1 MTGFRLPSSRFWN
14 GRKVALTGHMGF
26 KGAWLCAL
34 LARLGAHS
42 SGYGKDDRTPLL
54 YPDLTLANH
63 DSHQGDINTLSAVQ
77 DWLQATRPEFLLHL
91 AAQPIVLTS
100 YDDPMGTFRD
110 NIMGT
115 AAVLQAARDIPSLKA
130 IIVVTSDKV
139 YRNADDGQAFH
150 EGDHLGGKDP
160 YSASKAAAEIVTSAM
175 ADSFYKGS
183 GAARIVTVRAG
194 NVIGGGDW
202 AAQRLLPDAAR
213 AFASGQP
220 LIVRSPHATRPWQHV
235 LDPLTGYLL
244 LCEALS
250 TDQPPQ
256 FREWNFGPDAG
267 DSRPVSD
274 VAERFT
280 ASWGGSAEW
289 HVETV
294 DPVKTEAR
302 TLSVDSA
309 RARAALGWLPR
320 WAVDEAVH
328 RTAAWYRDFA
338 AGEAPAE
345 LVTRDLD
352 AFLAAPDVSG

>member
-1 MTGFRLPSSRFWN
+1 MTGIRLPSDSFWKN
-14 GRKVALTGHMGF
+14 RQVAITGHMGF

-34 LARLGAHS
+34 LARLGAHT
-42 SGYGKDDRTPLL
+42 SGYGKDDRTSLL
-54 YPDLTLANH
+54 YPDLTLVNH
-63 DSHQGDINTLSAVQ
+63 DSHQGDINALPAVQ
-77 DWLQATRPEFLLHL
+77 GWLQATRPEFLLHL
-91 AAQPIVLTS
+91 AAQPIVLSS

-110 NIMGT
+110 NVMGT

-150 EGDHLGGKDP
+150 ESDHLGGKDP

-175 ADSFYKGS
+175 ADSFYKDPAS
-183 GAARIVTVRAG
+183 ARVVTVRAG

-220 LIVRSPHATRPWQHV
+220 LVVRSPHATRPWQHV
-235 LDPLTGYLL
+235 LDPLAGYLL

-250 TDQPPQ
+250 TDHPPQ

-267 DSRPVSD
+267 DSRLVSD

-289 HVETV
+289 RAETV

-309 RARAALGWLPR
+309 RARAALCWLPR
-320 WAVDEAVH
+320 WAVDEAVR

-338 AGEAPAE
+338 AGEAPAD

-352 AFLAAPDVSG
+352 AFLAAPDVPG

>member
-1 MTGFRLPSSRFWN
+1 MTGFQLPSSRFWN

-34 LARLGAHS
+34 LARLGART

-54 YPDLTLANH
+54 YPDLTLPNH
-63 DSHQGDINTLSAVQ
+63 DSHQGDINTLPAVR
-77 DWLQATRPEFLLHL
+77 DWLQAAQPEFLLHL

-175 ADSFYKGS
+175 ADSFYKGAD
-183 GAARIVTVRAG
+183 AARIVTVRAG

-213 AFASGQP
+213 AFTAGQP
-220 LIVRSPHATRPWQHV
+220 LIIRNPQATRPWQHV
-235 LDPLTGYLL
+235 LDPLSGYLA
-244 LCEALS
+244 LCEALDAGHAS
-250 TDQPPQ
+250 

-274 VAERFT
+274 VIQRF
-280 ASWGGSAEW
+280 AAAWGGDAEW
-289 HVETV
+289 QIE
-294 DPVKTEAR
+294 PSQPAKKEAR
-302 TLSVDSA
+302 TLSVDSS
-309 RARAALGWLPR
+309 RARKTLGWVPR
-320 WAVDEAVH
+320 WNVDDAVD
-328 RTAAWYRDFA
+328 RTAAWYRNHAQGGDA
-338 AGEAPAE
+338 DM
-345 LVTRDLD
+345 LVAQDLD
-352 AFLAAPDVSG
+352 AFLADQPG